1 MKTKSIISLVAG
13 LLAFASVSVSAVVTL
28 PIGSR
33 DQLREYALDIPVRG
47 FRDVT
52 SPSLVQIPGERTWVE
67 VSGNGAEDIIGK
79 LLAKKISFEM
89 ANTDDTITGRIWLY
103 DADDRLIF
111 FGSASYTL
119 VTVGKEGPTYNIWMQ
134 AVPLPIYDVV
144 SAEVLVLNEDGQTTR
159 SERIQV
165 ENGQPIFREW
175 MAGANNGILS
185 VRLKDGS
192 VATFNLWN
200 PVAVDPATISES
212 SAGWNI
218 PGHHVI
224 PPSPANELLVNFV
237 EVWELPTVLLWVGE
251 TQSVKFDVLGMVTI
265 EGRNTFERPFEVIFT
280 QIEGGSWSGTGPI
293 FSDSPTLIKLPAA
306 GKYRVRFGWK
316 NFGQEN
322 TIYAGPVDDGGGKG

>member
-33 DQLREYALDIPVRG
+33 DQVREYALDTVVRG

-52 SPSLVQIPGERTWVE
+52 SPSLVQIKGEPTYVE
-67 VSGNGAEDIIGK
+67 VSGNGAEDVLNK
-79 LLAKKISFEM
+79 LLAEQINFDM
-89 ANTDDTITGRIWLY
+89 VNINDTIVGRVWLY
-103 DADDRLIF
+103 NANDRLVF
-111 FGSASYTL
+111 YGNSYYTTA
-119 VTVGKEGPTYNIWMQ
+119 TVGKEGPTYNIWMQ
-134 AVPLPIYDVV
+134 SISLPIYDVV
-144 SAEVLVLNEDGQTTR
+144 SAEILVLNEDGQTTR
-159 SERIQV
+159 TEQVRI
-165 ENGQPIFREW
+165 ENGQPIFQEW

-237 EVWELPTVLLWVGE
+237 EVWELPTALLEVNA
-251 TQSVKFDVLGMVTI
+251 TQLVKFDVLGMVTVD
-265 EGRNTFERPFEVIFT
+265 GRSTFERPTTIHFM
-280 QIEGGSWSGTGPI
+280 QIDGGTWEGVAPS
-293 FSDSPTLIKLPAA
+293 FSDSPTTIKLPAT
-306 GKYRVRFGWK
+306 GKYRVRFEWA
-316 NFGQEN
+316 NFGRQT
-322 TIYAGPVDDGGGKG
+322 TIYSGPVDDGGGKG